1 MAESSWDHPD
11 PARLVAFGRGILDR
25 EEVNDRRLKVT
36 AWRRAN
42 PTQAFD

>member
-1 MAESSWDHPD
+1 MTPVRKAESQ
-11 PARLVAFGRGILDR
+11 GDR
-25 EEVNDRRLKVT
+25 AETLTLEVNDRRLKAT